1 MDLNEI
7 IKSYFKKMTQIHLY
21 QRAMK
26 ELAKKEHEKI
36 YEYEKS
42 LEEHP
47 ELKEYSH
54 SSHNMI
60 FRRAKDGEY
69 ISFGKKKLSIRDRQL
84 SLIFHQNKQ
93 YQWLLSEA
101 YEEFED
107 CLERL
112 YAYVGYIDN
121 NFWPLKDFG
130 SISLNELSQKTFKW
144 FEEQASNKKDAPS
157 SIINKFRNAYDGV
170 KTIETNNALGVNLY
184 LAITLVEFLRHII
197 VHKSGIVRDR
207 DKFKERILK
216 KCGLFNSGN
225 PSQENMVTID
235 RCFGTGEYK
244 NTITLLEIPM
254 NLEIPFDIHIN
265 VFDVLSGYLMAYIH
279 NIYDCIELSHNN

>member
-1 MDLNEI
+1 MEN
-7 IKSYFKKMTQIHLY
+7 S
-21 QRAMK
+21 
-26 ELAKKEHEKI
+26 
-36 YEYEKS
+36 
-42 LEEHP
+42 
-47 ELKEYSH
+47 
-54 SSHNMI
+54 
-60 FRRAKDGEY
+60 G
-69 ISFGKKKLSIRDRQL
+69 LS
-84 SLIFHQNKQ
+84 
-93 YQWLLSEA
+93 
-101 YEEFED
+101 
-107 CLERL
+107 
-112 YAYVGYIDN
+112 
-121 NFWPLKDFG
+121 
-130 SISLNELSQKTFKW
+130 SLNELSQKTFKW